1 MASPRLAQIA
11 APLALLGALV
21 SLVPGCV
28 PAGAPPVRK
37 TAARP
42 AAGRPQ
48 GPEFVRCLFDA
59 EDLKRQKL
67 DAGAAFAVG
76 SGGRLLLQGP
86 GNIHDGRTWE
96 AVATAPLKAPLRF
109 AAAPGDALYV
119 VTGRDF
125 GTLAGGTF
133 RKVTELPAEGFSVAA
148 GPEGA
153 GGAKGAEGAEG
164 AAYLYGPAPGEKTVV
179 YLVTRPGAA
188 DAKIRRLLFVEGSID
203 ALAPVGP
210 GFVFARGGRLF
221 RAAPVRDGKVGA
233 MLIAELGAAERIRSL
248 AFDKA
253 RGMLFIS
260 TDSETLFLRGKTLAP
275 ILGFGGEL
283 ALGGERSE
291 KLYVYQPSEGRA
303 FEVELPGLF
312 AELARRAAASSR

>member
-1 MASPRLAQIA
+1 MASSRLALA
-11 APLALLGALV
+11 AVPLAFLGALV
-21 SLVPGCV
+21 SLAPGCV
-28 PAGAPPVRK
+28 PAGTPPVRK

-42 AAGRPQ
+42 PAGQPQ

-59 EDLKRQKL
+59 EDLKKQKL
-67 DAGAAFAVG
+67 AAGGAFAVD

-86 GNIHDGRTWE
+86 GNIHDSRTWE
-96 AVATAPLKAPLRF
+96 AVAAAPLKTPLSF

-148 GPEGA
+148 GPAGA
-153 GGAKGAEGAEG
+153 GGAER
-164 AAYLYGPAPGEKTVV
+164 AAYLYGPAPGGKSVV

-188 DAKIRRLLFVEGSID
+188 DAKIRRLLFVEGRMD
-203 ALAPVGP
+203 ALAPIGS
-210 GFVFARGGRLF
+210 GFVFATGGRLF
-221 RAAPVRDGKVGA
+221 RAGLVRDGKVGT
-233 MLIAELGAAERIRSL
+233 MLIAELGAADLIRSL

-260 TDSETLFLRGKTLAP
+260 TGSETLFLRGKTLAP